1 MGPEFWRTIRM
12 AIKQDN
18 WTARLVIVLCM
29 TPVTGFGAF
38 TIVAGK

>member
-18 WTARLVIVLCM
+18 WTARLVVVLYM
-29 TPVTGFGAF
+29 TPAAGFGAF
-38 TIVAGK
+38 AILTGR